1 MTAKKPNQQNVSD
14 THMITLW
21 RGHLKGTHTLPLVY
35 GRYTPHRIDFL
46 SVHGGGNNPSSGQ
59 YHANPPS
66 SRRLDVDVGVVGGVA
81 LAERGIH
88 WTLNN
93 VTGRV
98 TERRKVVYYVH
109 GEKRERYITD
119 AIWVEGG
126 HSTPA
131 VAIRWD
137 NTDVSIPAGHRV
149 VIPINFS
156 GYPAGF
162 DLSLHPGSY
171 VSDPSKVSFD
181 RHNMILRGPLGTDGR
196 NAFQI
201 NVTPKADSNSV
212 DETVTVALGKPIP
225 SGPNC
230 LLRDGT
236 TRSDVICADQAIPI
250 SADTTVSEKQA
261 YVRDAQKTETY
272 EVSFAQDPT
281 FVNEQNGPSEPVLKL
296 SKPAR
301 TPISI
306 PVTLVSGTAL
316 HEKDFKPAPNEE
328 QEQGIQFSGLS
339 GNFYF
344 LKGDQTA
351 TIEIQINDDD
361 VWEQEEEFYI
371 DLDTA
376 NFPTGVS
383 LKSGTKA
390 RGTVRI
396 RDNDKHPGETYV
408 ELEPSRLQHV
418 DENQTSALNIK
429 LVPKST
435 GADGLKTLTL
445 RHRHPTLFEGEGK
458 TAVLGDDF
466 ELRYPDG
473 TVVPKHDTQ
482 NWSVVD
488 LEKAK
493 TSSGWQLSL
502 AALNDGVYNELTRYI
517 EFDPIFVL
525 DAQNVNRGKYG
536 LPFDLRGSASFAIY
550 DQKFADLSFTLEG
563 ETSAVRNTDGKVC
576 VNIKASRILKNQVS
590 LRTQH
595 THLDTDG
602 STVLHT
608 DFSDDVVS
616 IDKDTT
622 QICGVSLTV
631 GQKMKFDLIG
641 LSSLSYNNFA
651 GESPPT
657 VTPRTIVVTAVAD
670 ANDTKAIKLQLS
682 NVVVPEGETR
692 AMHVSAIGAGPDDCF
707 VGTIDIEDGTARKYY
722 DYFARGRSFAF
733 CGPGGASDTIR
744 GNKTYIQAF
753 RDRHDDGGE
762 TAQATPVLRV
772 AYKKGRSARITDQVG
787 ISDTGGLITI
797 TNDGLMPA
805 AWLARFGRTV
815 AEQALDGIAGRVGSD
830 RAPGVHGAIAGQA
843 LSFDAGSGS
852 PGSQSGTG
860 SAAGGS
866 GPLALAGLARGFG
879 AHDDRFGAGS
889 HGAGSGPEPVPG
901 LFRGQAFGNGH
912 SLGESRTMTAR
923 EALLGSSFSLTGQQD
938 GSGGSLAFW
947 GRAAQSGFEGV
958 ERGDGTDMRLDGT
971 VTTGMLGAD
980 YARGNWL
987 VGLALTQSSSEGN
1000 YADTGGDGDVEASLT
1015 AAVPYAA
1022 LQASERLKLWGAAGY
1037 GTGEVTLKPQVGGN
1051 YRADIDWTMAA
1062 AGLRGDVIAPPKEGS
1077 GPALAVTSDAL
1088 WARTTSDKTRGDLAA
1103 SESDVTRLRLGLE
1116 GSYRV
1121 ALEEGGSITPKLEV
1135 GARHDGGDAE
1145 TGFGVELGGG
1155 IAWVDPKLGLS
1166 LDLSGRTLIAHEE
1179 DDLKDRGF
1187 AASLAWDPAPAT
1199 KRGPSLTLT
1208 QDWGG
1213 RAEGGLDALFAPDP
1227 LEDRTGSGEATSRWA
1242 MEAAYGLPVLG
1253 GRFTGSPHV
1262 GFGLAT
1268 AARDY
1273 TIGWRLTPEAA
1284 TAPDV
1289 SFGLKAVRR
1298 ESDTARAEHSVGV
1311 EVRARW

>member
-1 MTAKKPNQQNVSD
+1 M
-14 THMITLW
+14 
-21 RGHLKGTHTLPLVY
+21 
-35 GRYTPHRIDFL
+35 
-46 SVHGGGNNPSSGQ
+46 
-59 YHANPPS
+59 
-66 SRRLDVDVGVVGGVA
+66 DVGVVGGVA

-137 NTDVSIPAGHRV
+137 NTDVSIPAGHTVRL
-149 VIPINFS
+149 PINFS
-156 GYPAGF
+156 GYSAGF
-162 DLSLHPGSY
+162 DLSLHSGSY

-181 RHNMILRGPLGTDGR
+181 GHVMVLRGPLGTDGR

-212 DETVTVALGKPIP
+212 DETVTVALGTPVA
-225 SGPNC
+225 SNSSNC

-272 EVSFAQDPT
+272 EVSFAQNPT

-351 TIEIQINDDD
+351 TVEIQINDDD

-383 LKSGTKA
+383 LKSGASA

-396 RDNDKHPGETYV
+396 RDDDKHPGETYV
-408 ELEPSRLQHV
+408 ELGPSGLQHV
-418 DENQTSALNIK
+418 KENQTSALNIK

-445 RHRHPTLFEGEGK
+445 RHSHPAITEGFGK

-502 AALNDGVYNELTRYI
+502 AALNDGVYHEHTRYI

-525 DAQNVNRGKYG
+525 DAKNVNRGKYG
-536 LPFDLRGSASFAIY
+536 LPFDLRGSAAFAIY

-576 VNIKASRILKNQVS
+576 VNIKASRILKSQVS
-590 LRTQH
+590 LKTRH

-608 DFSDDVVS
+608 DFSDDLVS
-616 IDKDTT
+616 IDKDAA
-622 QICGVSLTV
+622 QICGVPLTV

-641 LSSLSYNNFA
+641 LSSLHNNFE
-651 GESPPT
+651 GETPPT
-657 VTPRTIVVTAVAD
+657 VTPRTIIVTAVAD

-772 AYKKGRSARITDQVG
+772 AYK
-787 ISDTGGLITI
+787 
-797 TNDGLMPA
+797 
-805 AWLARFGRTV
+805 
-815 AEQALDGIAGRVGSD
+815 
-830 RAPGVHGAIAGQA
+830 
-843 LSFDAGSGS
+843 
-852 PGSQSGTG
+852 
-860 SAAGGS
+860 
-866 GPLALAGLARGFG
+866 
-879 AHDDRFGAGS
+879 
-889 HGAGSGPEPVPG
+889 
-901 LFRGQAFGNGH
+901 
-912 SLGESRTMTAR
+912 
-923 EALLGSSFSLTGQQD
+923 
-938 GSGGSLAFW
+938 
-947 GRAAQSGFEGV
+947 
-958 ERGDGTDMRLDGT
+958 
-971 VTTGMLGAD
+971 
-980 YARGNWL
+980 
-987 VGLALTQSSSEGN
+987 
-1000 YADTGGDGDVEASLT
+1000 
-1015 AAVPYAA
+1015 
-1022 LQASERLKLWGAAGY
+1022 
-1037 GTGEVTLKPQVGGN
+1037 
-1051 YRADIDWTMAA
+1051 
-1062 AGLRGDVIAPPKEGS
+1062 
-1077 GPALAVTSDAL
+1077 
-1088 WARTTSDKTRGDLAA
+1088 
-1103 SESDVTRLRLGLE
+1103 
-1116 GSYRV
+1116 
-1121 ALEEGGSITPKLEV
+1121 
-1135 GARHDGGDAE
+1135 
-1145 TGFGVELGGG
+1145 
-1155 IAWVDPKLGLS
+1155 
-1166 LDLSGRTLIAHEE
+1166 
-1179 DDLKDRGF
+1179 
-1187 AASLAWDPAPAT
+1187 
-1199 KRGPSLTLT
+1199 
-1208 QDWGG
+1208 
-1213 RAEGGLDALFAPDP
+1213 
-1227 LEDRTGSGEATSRWA
+1227 
-1242 MEAAYGLPVLG
+1242 
-1253 GRFTGSPHV
+1253 
-1262 GFGLAT
+1262 
-1268 AARDY
+1268 
-1273 TIGWRLTPEAA
+1273 
-1284 TAPDV
+1284 
-1289 SFGLKAVRR
+1289 
-1298 ESDTARAEHSVGV
+1298 
-1311 EVRARW
+1311 